1 MTQPCT
7 SRRIARVSRILT
19 WFSVVFAGTLVAAY
33 FAIWAD
39 TEALRT
45 VIEGQILP
53 PATPYLLTDAVRIAG
68 FVVGLLPLMAAL
80 SGLWFA
86 VLLFRLFERGEIF
99 TPTSGKR
106 LIQVGIALAALL
118 PAQIVMTS
126 AASFLL
132 TMGNPVPSVLFSFE
146 STHMLVGFAG
156 GLMIV
161 VGWVL
166 GEATR
171 IADENREFI

>member
-1 MTQPCT
+1 MTDPSI
-7 SRRIARVSRILT
+7 SRRIARVSRILI
-19 WFSVVFAGTLVAAY
+19 WLSFVFAGTLIAAY
-33 FAIWAD
+33 VAIWAD
-39 TEALRT
+39 TETLRT

-53 PATPYLLTDAVRIAG
+53 PATPYMLTDAVRVTG
-68 FVVGLLPLMAAL
+68 FVVGLLPLLAVL

-86 VLLFRLFERGEIF
+86 VLLFRLFERGEVF
-99 TPTSGKR
+99 TQTSGKR
-106 LIQVGIALAALL
+106 LIQVGVALAALL
-118 PAQIVMTS
+118 PAQIVMTGS
-126 AASFLL
+126 ASFLL
-132 TMGNPVPSVLFSFE
+132 TVGNPVPSISFSFE
-146 STHMLVGFAG
+146 STQMLVGFAG